1 MFSGAEPPEALTS
14 FPRVAIG
21 SLEGA
26 GSRGTMPPTG
36 HEFSDDTL
44 RKLLRALR
52 ARSATHPESPGLIA
66 SWPVVG
72 ADRMAAACGELRS
85 RGIAIS
91 RVSIPSVVPGRSHIG
106 WSVGAPDEDVPVGGR
121 R

>member
-1 MFSGAEPPEALTS
+1 
-14 FPRVAIG
+14 
-21 SLEGA
+21 
-26 GSRGTMPPTG
+26 MPPTG

-52 ARSATHPESPGLIA
+52 TRSATHPESPGLIA

-91 RVSIPSVVPGRSHIG
+91 RVSIPSVVAGRSHIG
-106 WSVGAPDEDVPVGGR
+106 WSVGAPDEDVHEVGGGT
-121 R
+121 

>member
-1 MFSGAEPPEALTS
+1 
-14 FPRVAIG
+14 
-21 SLEGA
+21 
-26 GSRGTMPPTG
+26 MPPTG

-52 ARSATHPESPGLIA
+52 VRSATHPESPGLIA
-66 SWPVVG
+66 SWPVVA
-72 ADRMAAACGELRS
+72 ADHMAAACGELRR
-85 RGIAIS
+85 RGIAVS

-106 WSVGAPDEDVPVGGR
+106 WSIGAADEDVHPAGR

>member
-1 MFSGAEPPEALTS
+1 
-14 FPRVAIG
+14 V
-21 SLEGA
+21 
-26 GSRGTMPPTG
+26 PPTD

-66 SWPVVG
+66 SWPVMG
-72 ADRMAAACGELRS
+72 PDRMAAACGELRS
-85 RGIAIS
+85 RGIAVS

-106 WSVGAPDEDVPVGGR
+106 WSVGGADEDVHLAGR

>member
-1 MFSGAEPPEALTS
+1 
-14 FPRVAIG
+14 
-21 SLEGA
+21 
-26 GSRGTMPPTG
+26 MPPTG
-36 HEFSDDTL
+36 PEFSDDTL

-52 ARSATHPESPGLIA
+52 TRSATHPESPGLIA
-66 SWPVVG
+66 SWPVVA
-72 ADRMAAACGELRS
+72 ADRMAAACGELRN

-106 WSVGAPDEDVPVGGR
+106 WSVGDADEDAHLAGR